1 MCQFKG
7 TFLNFLLL
15 SSNSNKKF
23 NCVFNF
29 RYDLI
34 SHFNVQIDL
43 RLASSYLLA
52 CTSAPGSGGGGGGTA
67 KYAPPGELYAH
78 LALSKDVSEDTCS
91 GRLILNNCTTIFI
104 SPAAERSKVK
114 SFFQIII

>member
-1 MCQFKG
+1 MQ
-7 TFLNFLLL
+7 
-15 SSNSNKKF
+15 
-23 NCVFNF
+23 V
-29 RYDLI
+29 
-34 SHFNVQIDL
+34 DL

-91 GRLILNNCTTIFI
+91 GRLILNNCTSIFI
-104 SPAAERSKVK
+104 SPAVERENEKVLLFAVK
-114 SFFQIII
+114 VFYLLNNFCFVQGFKKTRL